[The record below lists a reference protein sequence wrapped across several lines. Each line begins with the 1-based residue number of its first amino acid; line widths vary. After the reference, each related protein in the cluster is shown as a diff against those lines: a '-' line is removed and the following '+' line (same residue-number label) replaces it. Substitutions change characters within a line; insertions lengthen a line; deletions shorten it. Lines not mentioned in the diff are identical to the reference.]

1 MDASHLLV
9 PLTIWP
15 SLVLVPLTIWLSLVA
30 YTASEAGRSGRLTV
44 LGREGPRVMLTVGCL
59 LYLAHVVAA
68 FSSEHAWSHATAYA
82 STARQTEAL
91 FGLDWGGG
99 LYVNYAFSAL
109 WVSEVVW
116 WWMASASYL
125 HRERWKHITVR
136 AVFLFMIANGAV
148 VFVNGP
154 MRWVGLA
161 IVATLVTTW
170 STAHPQPGERI
181 HRARG

>member
-1 MDASHLLV
+1 MDS
-9 PLTIWP
+9 P
-15 SLVLVPLTIWLSLVA
+15 SLLVPLTIWLSLVA
-30 YTASEAGRSGRLTV
+30 YTAGEAGRSGRLTV
-44 LGREGPRVMLTVGCL
+44 LGGDGPRVMLTVGCL

-68 FSSEHAWSHATAYA
+68 FSSEHAWSHAAAYA

-116 WWMASASYL
+116 WWMASASYR
-125 HRERWKHITVR
+125 HREHWKHIAVR

-170 STAHPQPGERI
+170 STARPEPGGRI
-181 HRARG
+181 HRAPR